1 MKKAKLSI
9 INLILITFTTIMLI
23 AGLIIGVLV
32 FSNWFDFA
40 DDTLTEISTRFD
52 RDVYSIVEFYMENH
66 WTGSMEDW
74 EGLSNHLDL
83 MVKDRN
89 SMAVLVDKNTGSL

>member
-1 MKKAKLSI
+1 
-9 INLILITFTTIMLI
+9 
-23 AGLIIGVLV
+23 
-32 FSNWFDFA
+32 
-40 DDTLTEISTRFD
+40 
-52 RDVYSIVEFYMENH
+52 MENH

-89 SMAVLVDKNTGSL
+89 SMAVLVDKNTGKLIANSINMDNQLTFGNGTSRPILIGDMGYPA